1 MIWLC
6 YSTILF
12 FLFYHVN
19 SPQPGLP
26 NSYFLM
32 ELTHE
37 ELKLREM
44 RCEKFPLRNQ
54 ERLDVHA
61 GYRTQSDG
69 KTVVEAWDDQGREVD
84 VDMGNPD
91 IVLDHGSDEPP
102 LIEDDQEN
110 KAEELG
116 HQLNHHQV
124 QA

>member
-1 MIWLC
+1 
-6 YSTILF
+6 
-12 FLFYHVN
+12 
-19 SPQPGLP
+19 
-26 NSYFLM
+26 M